1 MSQYLFTSE
10 SVSEGH
16 PDKLADQI
24 SDAVL
29 DNLISQDASSRVAV
43 ETLLTNGLVVVAGE
57 VTTEAYSDIASIV
70 RDKILAVGYND
81 GSIGFDGAS
90 CGVTI
95 ALSQQSPEIA
105 SGVFNALESRSGAVK
120 DKFDLL
126 GAGDQ
131 GIMFGYAVNDN
142 TDYFPVAGKLSHLIT
157 NRHAWLRKN
166 DVSSLLLPDAKSQ
179 VTIKYVDNIPV
190 SVENIL
196 VSTQHKKGTSLKE
209 VEGYVINELIKPV
222 LSEYINEYHFGELN
236 IDNINYLINPAGE
249 WNVGGPRSDAGLTGR
264 KIIVDTYG
272 GSARHGGGAF
282 SGKDPSKVDRSGAY
296 ALRWVAKNIV
306 AAGLAQEIEI
316 QVAYA
321 IGSAHPVS
329 INVDTKGKPSV
340 GKNVL
345 EGIVNEVFDLRPAAI
360 IEQLGLKKFNQYSE
374 TAKNGHF
381 GSSILSFP
389 WEETS
394 VVDAL
399 QEYL

>member
-10 SVSEGH
+10 SVTEGH

-24 SDAVL
+24 SDAIL
-29 DNLISQDASSRVAV
+29 DNLIAQDSSSRVAV

-57 VTTEAYSDIASIV
+57 VTTEAYSDIATIV
-70 RDKILAVGYND
+70 RNKILSVGYTD

-90 CGVTI
+90 CGVTV

-105 SGVFNALESRSGAVK
+105 NGVFTPLESRTGAAE
-120 DKFDLL
+120 DSYDLL

-157 NRHAWLRKN
+157 DRHAWLRKN
-166 DVSSLLLPDAKSQ
+166 DNSSLLLPDAKSQ
-179 VTIKYVDNIPV
+179 VTIKYVDNVPV
-190 SVENIL
+190 SVENVL
-196 VSTQHKKGTSLKE
+196 VSTQHKKGTSLKQ
-209 VEGYVINELIKPV
+209 VEAYVINELIKPV
-222 LSEYINEYHFGELN
+222 LSNYVNEHHFGDLDISN
-236 IDNINYLINPAGE
+236 ISYLINPAGE

-264 KIIVDTYG
+264 KIIVDTYT

-306 AAGLAQEIEI
+306 AAGLAQEVEL

-321 IGSAHPVS
+321 IGSARPVS
-329 INVDTKGKPSV
+329 ISVDTKGKPSV

-345 EGIVNEVFDLRPAAI
+345 EGIVREVFDLRPAAI
-360 IEQLGLKKFNQYSE
+360 IENLGLREFNQYSQ
-374 TAKNGHF
+374 TARNGHF
-381 GSSILSFP
+381 GSSIMSFP

-394 VVDAL
+394 MVKSL

>member
-24 SDAVL
+24 SDAIL
-29 DNLISQDASSRVAV
+29 DNLISQDSSSRVAV

-70 RDKILAVGYND
+70 RNKILSVGYTD

-90 CGVTI
+90 CGVTV

-105 SGVFNALESRSGAVK
+105 KGVFTPLESRTGAAE
-120 DKFDLL
+120 DSYDLL

-157 NRHAWLRKN
+157 DRHAWLRKN
-166 DVSSLLLPDAKSQ
+166 DNSSLLLPDAKSQ
-179 VTIKYVDNIPV
+179 VTIKYVDNVPV
-190 SVENIL
+190 SVENVL
-196 VSTQHKKGTSLKE
+196 VSTQHKKGTSLKQ
-209 VEGYVINELIKPV
+209 VEAYVINELIKPV
-222 LSEYINEYHFGELN
+222 LSNYVNEHHFGDLDISN
-236 IDNINYLINPAGE
+236 ISYLINPAGE

-264 KIIVDTYG
+264 KIIVDTYT

-306 AAGLAQEIEI
+306 AAGLAQEVEL

-321 IGSAHPVS
+321 IGSARPVS
-329 INVDTKGKPSV
+329 ISVDTKGKPSV

-345 EGIVNEVFDLRPAAI
+345 EGIVREVFDLRPAAI
-360 IEQLGLKKFNQYSE
+360 IENLVLREFNQYSQ
-374 TAKNGHF
+374 TARNGHF
-381 GSSILSFP
+381 GSSIMSFP

-394 VVDAL
+394 MVKSL

>member
-24 SDAVL
+24 SDAIL
-29 DNLISQDASSRVAV
+29 DNLISQDSSSRVAV

-57 VTTEAYSDIASIV
+57 VTTEAYSDIATIV
-70 RDKILAVGYND
+70 RNKILSVGYTD

-90 CGVTI
+90 CGVTV

-105 SGVFNALESRSGAVK
+105 NGVFTPLESRTGAAE
-120 DKFDLL
+120 DSYDLL

-157 NRHAWLRKN
+157 DRHAWLRKN
-166 DVSSLLLPDAKSQ
+166 DSSSLLLPDAKSQ
-179 VTIKYVDNIPV
+179 VTIKYVDNVPV
-190 SVENIL
+190 SVENVL
-196 VSTQHKKGTSLKE
+196 VSTQHKKGTSLKQ
-209 VEGYVINELIKPV
+209 VEAYVINELIKPV
-222 LSEYINEYHFGELN
+222 LSNYVNEHHFGDLD
-236 IDNINYLINPAGE
+236 ISDISYLINPAGE

-264 KIIVDTYG
+264 KIIVDTYT

-306 AAGLAQEIEI
+306 AAGLAQEVEL

-321 IGSAHPVS
+321 IGSARPVS
-329 INVDTKGKPSV
+329 ISVDTKGKPSA

-345 EGIVNEVFDLRPAAI
+345 EGIVREVFDLRPAAI
-360 IEQLGLKKFNQYSE
+360 IENLGLREFNQYSQ
-374 TAKNGHF
+374 TARNGHF
-381 GSSILSFP
+381 GSSIMSFP

-394 VVDAL
+394 MVKSL